1 MIQYQIEAFKNHSF
15 LNFKKKLST
24 VIFIYILIMQLDLVI
39 FNSLFLLLSLLGVFL
54 RRYNIL
60 IILICIEL
68 SLLALSLIFIS
79 LSYYL
84 DNIIGKIFTLF
95 ILTLAATE
103 SALGL
108 GILLAFFRTRGFI
121 LLEGFTTLKN

>member
-1 MIQYQIEAFKNHSF
+1 
-15 LNFKKKLST
+15 
-24 VIFIYILIMQLDLVI
+24 MQLDLVI